1 MLTLLHLVDGFLVK
15 QASGLLV
22 EGAVDGDDVTLGE
35 ELIKVLD
42 SSAANLLFNLGL
54 KRLVIKVEELLAVE
68 GLETSENTLS
78 NTADGNSADH
88 LVF

>member
-15 QASGLLV
+15 QTSSLLV

-35 ELIKVLD
+35 ELVKVLD
-42 SSAANLLFNLGL
+42 SSAANLLFNLGP

-78 NTADGNSADH
+78 NAADGNSADH